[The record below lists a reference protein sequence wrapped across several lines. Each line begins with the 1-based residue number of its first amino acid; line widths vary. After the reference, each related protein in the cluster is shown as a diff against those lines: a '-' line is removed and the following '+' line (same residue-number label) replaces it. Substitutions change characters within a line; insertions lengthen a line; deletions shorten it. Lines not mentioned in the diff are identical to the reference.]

1 MATTAETVAEL
12 VKRAAGKIAGAAGI
26 IEGGNPSVYDPA
38 NPIILFIIQAVVILM
53 VCRALHWPLGYL
65 RQPRVVGEVLGGILL
80 GPSVIGRIPGFT
92 DAIFPQASLPNLSN
106 VANLGLI
113 LFLFIIGLE
122 VDIRHFLSNWKAALS
137 VGMAG
142 MILPFG
148 LGCAVSYGLYHQFG
162 HEEGTVPV
170 AYPTYMLFI
179 GVALA
184 ITAFPV
190 LCRILTELKLLS
202 TPVGIIT
209 LAAGVGNDVV
219 GWVSLA
225 LCVALVNAG
234 SGITALYVI
243 LTVFGFALFL
253 TYAVRPLF

>member
-1 MATTAETVAEL
+1 VGGDSGVL
-12 VKRAAGKIAGAAGI
+12 S
-26 IEGGNPSVYDPA
+26 GGNPSVYDPK
-38 NPIILFIIQAVVILM
+38 NPVRSQQRFQAVGPNTDTLQIILFIIQASIILI
-53 VCRALHWPLGYL
+53 VCRALHYPLGFL

-92 DAIFPQASLPNLSN
+92 DAIFPEDSIPNLSN

-122 VDIRHFLSNWKAALS
+122 VDLRYFFSNWKVALS
-137 VGMAG
+137 VGLAG
-142 MILPFG
+142 MILPFA
-148 LGCAVSYGLYHQFG
+148 LGCAISYGLYQEFSS
-162 HEEGTVPV
+162 EPGTQPI
-170 AYPTYMLFI
+170 TYGTFMLFI

-219 GWVSLA
+219 GWVSHTA
-225 LCVALVNAG
+225 AASPSSRLC
-234 SGITALYVI
+234 
-243 LTVFGFALFL
+243 
-253 TYAVRPLF
+253 

>member
-1 MATTAETVAEL
+1 M
-12 VKRAAGKIAGAAGI
+12 
-26 IEGGNPSVYDPA
+26 
-38 NPIILFIIQAVVILM
+38 FIIQASIILI
-53 VCRALHWPLGYL
+53 VCRALHFPLGFL

-80 GPSVIGRIPGFT
+80 GPSVIGRIPGFS
-92 DAIFPQASLPNLSN
+92 DAIFPKDSISNLSN

-122 VDIRHFLSNWKAALS
+122 VDLRYFFSNWKVALS
-137 VGMAG
+137 VGLAG
-142 MILPFG
+142 MIFPFA
-148 LGCAVSYGLYHQFG
+148 LGCAIAFGLYHQFSN
-162 HEEGTVPV
+162 EPGTEPV
-170 AYPTYMLFI
+170 AYGTFTLFI

-219 GWVSLA
+219 GWVS
-225 LCVALVNAG
+225 
-234 SGITALYVI
+234 
-243 LTVFGFALFL
+243 
-253 TYAVRPLF
+253 YATCLSQENPSSNF

>member
-1 MATTAETVAEL
+1 M
-12 VKRAAGKIAGAAGI
+12 
-26 IEGGNPSVYDPA
+26 
-38 NPIILFIIQAVVILM
+38 FIIQASIILI
-53 VCRALHWPLGYL
+53 VCRALHYPLGFL

-92 DAIFPQASLPNLSN
+92 DAIFPADSIPNLSN

-122 VDIRHFLSNWKAALS
+122 VDLRYFFSNWKVALS
-137 VGMAG
+137 VGLAG
-142 MILPFG
+142 MILPFA
-148 LGCAVSYGLYHQFG
+148 LGCAISYGLYHQFSS
-162 HEEGTVPV
+162 EPGTQPI
-170 AYPTYMLFI
+170 AYGTFMLFI

-219 GWVSLA
+219 GWVSETCTPVLSWKP
-225 LCVALVNAG
+225 C
-234 SGITALYVI
+234 
-243 LTVFGFALFL
+243 
-253 TYAVRPLF
+253 